1 MSSAL
6 PSIVVTDTSVLVNF
20 LRIDRMDLVAA
31 NSFDFLV
38 TDHVSDEITDT
49 YPDQLTRFQAALS
62 QGMLSQVSLT
72 DPQELN
78 LFGALSSSGRLGLG
92 ECSAIALAV
101 HQGHMLA
108 IDDRRAATE
117 AQRTHAQIQIMKTQ
131 DLIVTMIQQGLLT
144 VVQAD
149 AMKTDWAQNHRFT
162 LKIRSFAELVP

>member
-62 QGMLSQVSLT
+62 QGILSQVSLT
-72 DPQELN
+72 DPQELA
-78 LFGALSSSGRLGLG
+78 LFGALSASGRLGLG

-101 HQGHMLA
+101 HEDHMLA
-108 IDDRRAATE
+108 IDDRRAAAE
-117 AQRTHAQIQIMKTQ
+117 ARRTHAQLQIVKTQ
-131 DLIVTMIQQGLLT
+131 DLVLTMIQEGLLT

-149 AMKTDWAQNHRFT
+149 AILNDWAQNHRFT
-162 LKIRSFAELVP
+162 LRIGSFAELLP